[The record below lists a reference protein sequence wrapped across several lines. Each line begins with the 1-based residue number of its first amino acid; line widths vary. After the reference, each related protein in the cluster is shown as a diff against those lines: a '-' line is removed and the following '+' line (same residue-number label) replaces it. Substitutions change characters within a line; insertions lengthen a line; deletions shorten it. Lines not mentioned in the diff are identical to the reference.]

1 MQITYMRVQQTI
13 ALARLQMKLETAPK
27 GCLIYH
33 HSKSRHCKS
42 RSLIKMGDS
51 KGSNNILGINGT
63 LSFTT
68 SLLWGVR
75 DQKSR

>member
-1 MQITYMRVQQTI
+1 
-13 ALARLQMKLETAPK
+13 
-27 GCLIYH
+27 
-33 HSKSRHCKS
+33 
-42 RSLIKMGDS
+42 MGDS